1 MISKKDLRI
10 HLKNI
15 RRYNDETEK
24 KRIDNLIADRFLNS
38 EIFRNSDSV
47 LIYVSYGSEID
58 TYGIIKRAL
67 ADNKIVA
74 VPCCSGASMEFYKL
88 NAVDDLVPGSFGI
101 LTVDTENK
109 LPFYACGN
117 TVCVVPGLGFDEDGN
132 RIGYGGGYY
141 DRFRERAR
149 CDFAAVCQSAFLLP
163 AIPCEAH
170 DRKMKIIVTPQRVL
184 RFEEV

>member
-58 TYGIIKRAL
+58 TYGIIRRAL

-74 VPCCSGASMEFYKL
+74 VPCCSGGIMEFYKL

-101 LTVDTENK
+101 PTVDTENK

-141 DRFRERAR
+141 DRFLSDKSLGTAALCYEKCLVDHVPTERHDKTV
-149 CDFAAVCQSAFLLP
+149 DFIFTEKRMLNV
-163 AIPCEAH
+163 
-170 DRKMKIIVTPQRVL
+170 RR
-184 RFEEV
+184 